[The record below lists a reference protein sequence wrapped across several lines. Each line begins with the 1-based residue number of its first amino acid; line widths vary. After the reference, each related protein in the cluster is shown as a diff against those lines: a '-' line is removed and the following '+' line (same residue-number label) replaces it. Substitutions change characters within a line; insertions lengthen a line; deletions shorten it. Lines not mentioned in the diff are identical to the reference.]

1 MDLAVTGPFASSL
14 DDDKAKQR
22 ACAQETRK
30 EMIKNTKPLL
40 CSYHLI
46 YYVLGLSRSHSRSHP
61 ILGVGAYL
69 WGRVAGNRPGAG
81 PVCMRDWDVGVRGL
95 PRVPQPAATS
105 HGTRRFSFGLWH
117 PARLPRGPRHTG
129 IVPQLTVVPRLRKP
143 EIKKGLRGQSRKAHS
158 EVPTVGV
165 CELARQRHVVNRL
178 RLEGGQQFRVLHK
191 TLFSHSSSGPG

>member
-1 MDLAVTGPFASSL
+1 MISKNLEPGVELFWMDLAVTGPFASSL

-117 PARLPRGPRHTG
+117 PATRPRQTHTPVDSG
-129 IVPQLTVVPRLRKP
+129 QVVPRLRKK
-143 EIKKGLRGQSRKAHS
+143 EILKY
-158 EVPTVGV
+158 
-165 CELARQRHVVNRL
+165 
-178 RLEGGQQFRVLHK
+178 
-191 TLFSHSSSGPG
+191 